1 MRQHPNPPIRHN
13 KEFTMSFLS
22 NGSSDPMPECFLA
35 TADTLVQAVMQKY
48 RSNRREAVLEVNLEE
63 SVEFVA
69 AVA

>member
-1 MRQHPNPPIRHN
+1 
-13 KEFTMSFLS
+13 MSFLS

-63 SVEFVA
+63 SGEFVA